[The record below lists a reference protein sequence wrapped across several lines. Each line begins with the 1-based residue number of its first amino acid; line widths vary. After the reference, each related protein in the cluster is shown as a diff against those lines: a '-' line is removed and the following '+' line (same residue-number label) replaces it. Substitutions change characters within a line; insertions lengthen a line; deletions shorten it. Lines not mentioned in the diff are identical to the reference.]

1 MKLDKIV
8 AVSGLPGLYRV
19 AANRSNGMI
28 IANLDSGKKKLAPTR
43 KHDFTLLGVAAVY
56 VDDAGENAEDA
67 VPLKNVFRNMLQQIE
82 DNPPL
87 KNNAR
92 PAELREYFADVLPN
106 YDRDRV
112 HISDMKKIIK
122 WFKYL
127 NERDMI
133 TLEDEVETPVAADE
147 EE

>member
-43 KHDFTLLGVAAVY
+43 KHDFTLLSVAAVY

-87 KNNAR
+87 KNNAK
-92 PAELREYFADVLPN
+92 PTELREYFADVLPN

-133 TLEDEVETPVAADE
+133 SLEDEVETPVAADE

>member
-1 MKLDKIV
+1 MDLDKLV

-43 KHDFTLLGVAAVY
+43 KHDFTLLGMAAVY
-56 VDDAGENAEDA
+56 INDAGNGDDAT
-67 VPLKNVFRNMLQQIE
+67 PLKNVFRNMMQQIE

-87 KNNAR
+87 KNNAK
-92 PAELREYFADVLPN
+92 PEELREYFADVLPN

-112 HISDMKKIIK
+112 HISDMKKITK

-127 NERDMI
+127 NERNLL
-133 TLEDEVETPVAADE
+133 TEENLSEKAPASDE